1 MEVMSTSAEIRD
13 IRRPIAPR
21 LLRTLIVFLLFVP
34 VAVVALGSGLGI
46 IPLPFEMF
54 VLAENM
60 PVIFRAHMVT
70 AAFALLIAPVVIAVR
85 HRRDIHRMLGRLLG
99 AFVVA
104 GGLTALPVAIFS
116 HSGMIAR
123 AGFFVQGLVWI
134 ALFIAGVIA
143 IRRGDRRRHAM
154 FMVAM
159 VAVTTG
165 AVWFRLM
172 IGTAIALS
180 LPFEPV
186 YAFAAWA
193 AWMAPLT
200 LVGVYPRFV
209 AKALA

>member
-1 MEVMSTSAEIRD
+1 
-13 IRRPIAPR
+13 
-21 LLRTLIVFLLFVP
+21 LLLFVP
-34 VAVVALGSGLGI
+34 VGVVALGSGFGI

-70 AAFALLIAPVVIAVR
+70 AAFALLLAPVVIAVR
-85 HRRDIHRMLGRLLG
+85 HRRDLHRMLGRLLG
-99 AFVVA
+99 AFVVV

-123 AGFFVQGLVWI
+123 AGFFMQGLVWM
-134 ALFIAGVIA
+134 ALFIAGFMS
-143 IRRGDRRRHAM
+143 IRRGDRSRHIR

-172 IGTAIALS
+172 TGTAIALQ

-193 AWMAPLT
+193 AWIAPLT
-200 LVGVYPRFV
+200 VVVMFPKYV

>member
-1 MEVMSTSAEIRD
+1 M
-13 IRRPIAPR
+13 
-21 LLRTLIVFLLFVP
+21 P
-34 VAVVALGSGLGI
+34 VGVVALGSGFGI

-54 VLAENM
+54 VLAESM

-70 AAFALLIAPVVIAVR
+70 AAFALLLAPLVIALR
-85 HRRDIHRMLGRLLG
+85 HRPELHRMLGRLLG

-123 AGFFVQGLVWI
+123 AGFFVQSIVWL
-134 ALFIAGVIA
+134 ALFIAGVFA
-143 IRRGDRRRHAM
+143 IRRGDRNQHVR

-172 IGTAIALS
+172 IGTAIVLN
-180 LPFEPV
+180 LPFELV

-193 AWMAPLT
+193 AWIVPLAVV
-200 LVGVYPRFV
+200 LSYPRVV